1 MLSTATDADGDT
13 ATLGFGWR
21 VTLAVSSYLLVSSSA
36 TNATGTYTVS
46 WGFSGGATSYELQE
60 QADACAWSTA
70 HSGAGRSVT
79 FTDRPNV
86 SLPK

>member
-1 MLSTATDADGDT
+1 MLSIATDADGDT

-21 VTLAVSSYLLVSSSA
+21 VTLAAPSNLLVSGSA

-60 QADACAWSTA
+60 RADAGAWTTA
-70 HSGAGRSVT
+70 HSGAGLRGRLLRGVER
-79 FTDRPNV
+79 D
-86 SLPK
+86 